1 MSILSD
7 QYMQKM
13 ETGMVDVRQC
23 VIKMEASLQKLVADS
38 KAMQQLAKQSLA
50 KDKQGAA
57 AGKSD
62 AGADAKKGDTAKSGL
77 LDNVISGLSK
87 KLADG
92 IGSALLKVLGL
103 EEKKKDSGAANQA
116 QGTGAGA
123 GAGAKDDKT
132 KAKQD
137 KEKADSLKDKSPIE
151 IMQKAIEDFG
161 GSAEDANKRIYDSMS
176 VALKSSSDALVK
188 FVTTGKLNFSD
199 LAKSIISDIMK
210 IQAKAAIAGLAQ
222 FLLGSAV
229 SFFGGGTTQ
238 TSGTANFQPNVSDNW
253 GMGSFGDLMGS
264 SSGLSSTGFRFT
276 PSGAGG
282 FDIPVGVNPVTQL
295 HEKEMVLPSRY
306 ADVIR
311 GLAGNGGA
319 SGSGININTSISV
332 SNDGTSNQKSDGG
345 NSSQRQLA
353 DMINDQTRAVIA
365 REMRQ
370 GGLIWNMRMG
380 VA

>member
-1 MSILSD
+1 MSISSD

-13 ETGMVDVRQC
+13 ETGMIDVRQC

-38 KAMQQLAKQSLA
+38 KAMQQLVKQSLA

-62 AGADAKKGDTAKSGL
+62 AGADAKKGDSAKSGL
-77 LDNVISGLSK
+77 LDNVISSLSK

-92 IGSALLKVLGL
+92 IGGALLKVLGL
-103 EEKKKDSGAANQA
+103 EEKKKDSGAAGQA
-116 QGTGAGA
+116 QGAGTGAGA
-123 GAGAKDDKT
+123 AGKDDKA
-132 KAKQD
+132 KANK
-137 KEKADSLKDKSPIE
+137 KENADSLKDKSTVE
-151 IMQKAIEDFG
+151 IMEQAIKDFG
-161 GSAEDANKRIYDSMS
+161 GTAEDANKRIYDSMS

-229 SFFGGGTTQ
+229 SFFGGGTQ
-238 TSGTANFQPNVSDNW
+238 TSGTANFKPNVSDNW
-253 GMGSFGDLMGS
+253 GMGGFGDLMGS
-264 SSGLSSTGFRFT
+264 SSGFSSGGGFRFT
-276 PSGAGG
+276 PSSAGG
-282 FDIPVGVNPVTQL
+282 FDIPAGVNPVTQL
-295 HEKEMVLPSRY
+295 HEKEMVLPAQY

-311 GLAGNGGA
+311 GLANNGGA
-319 SGSGININTSISV
+319 SGGGININTSISV
-332 SNDGTSNQKSDGG
+332 ASDGTSNQKSDGG
-345 NSSQRQLA
+345 GSSQRQLA

>member
-1 MSILSD
+1 
-7 QYMQKM
+7 MQKM
-13 ETGMVDVRQC
+13 ETGMIDVRQC

-38 KAMQQLAKQSLA
+38 KAMQQLVKQSLA

-62 AGADAKKGDTAKSGL
+62 AGADAKKGDSAKSGL
-77 LDNVISGLSK
+77 LDNVISSLSK

-103 EEKKKDSGAANQA
+103 EEKKKDNGAAGQA
-116 QGTGAGA
+116 QGVGA
-123 GAGAKDDKT
+123 GAGAKDDKA
-132 KAKQD
+132 KANK
-137 KEKADSLKDKSPIE
+137 KENADSLKDKSTVE
-151 IMQKAIEDFG
+151 IMEQAIKDFG
-161 GSAEDANKRIYDSMS
+161 GTAEDANKRIYDSMS

-222 FLLGSAV
+222 FLLGTV
-229 SFFGGGTTQ
+229 SSFIGGFGDSGSIPAGERLVDQKLNLNVGGT
-238 TSGTANFQPNVSDNW
+238 G
-253 GMGSFGDLMGS
+253 G
-264 SSGLSSTGFRFT
+264 SGLGFNPNGSGPGFRA
-276 PSGAGG
+276 AGG
-282 FDIPVGVNPVTQL
+282 FDVPSGVNPVTRL
-295 HEKEMVLPSRY
+295 HEKEMVLPAQY

-311 GLAGNGGA
+311 GLANNGGA
-319 SGSGININTSISV
+319 PGGGININTSISV
-332 SNDGTSNQKSDGG
+332 ASDGTSNQKSDGG
-345 NSSQRQLA
+345 GSSQRQLA

>member
-1 MSILSD
+1 MSISSD

-38 KAMQQLAKQSLA
+38 KAMQQLVKQSLA

-62 AGADAKKGDTAKSGL
+62 AGADAKKGDSAKSGP

-103 EEKKKDSGAANQA
+103 EEKKKDSGAAGQA
-116 QGTGAGA
+116 QGAGTGAGA
-123 GAGAKDDKT
+123 AGKDDKA

-137 KEKADSLKDKSPIE
+137 KEKEFLESLKGKSSMEVVQMTIDKY
-151 IMQKAIEDFG
+151 A
-161 GSAEDANKRIYDSMS
+161 GSAEDANKRIYDSTTS
-176 VALKSSSDALVK
+176 VLNSCSDAFVK
-188 FVTTGKLNFSD
+188 FVTTGKFSFND
-199 LAKSIISDIMK
+199 FAKSVIQNILK
-210 IQAKAAIAGLAQ
+210 IQAQAAIAGLAKFLVGAATTFIGGAFGSPAANGNIGPNAGDSMGMPGAYNPGATQ
-222 FLLGSAV
+222 FAAQGYDVPA
-229 SFFGGGTTQ
+229 
-238 TSGTANFQPNVSDNW
+238 
-253 GMGSFGDLMGS
+253 
-264 SSGLSSTGFRFT
+264 
-276 PSGAGG
+276 
-282 FDIPVGVNPVTQL
+282 GVNPVTQL
-295 HEKEMVLPSRY
+295 HEKEMVLPAQY

-311 GLAGNGGA
+311 GLANNGGV
-319 SGSGININTSISV
+319 SGGGININTSISV
-332 SNDGTSNQKSDGG
+332 ASDGTSNQKSDGG
-345 NSSQRQLA
+345 GSSQRQLA

-370 GGLIWNMRMG
+370 GGLIWNMQMG
-380 VA
+380 AA

>member
-1 MSILSD
+1 MSISSD

-38 KAMQQLAKQSLA
+38 KAMQQLVKQSLA

-62 AGADAKKGDTAKSGL
+62 AGADAKSGP

-92 IGSALLKVLGL
+92 IGGAILKMMGL
-103 EEKKKDSGAANQA
+103 DEKKKDASGDSQA
-116 QGTGAGA
+116 QGAGSGAGA
-123 GAGAKDDKT
+123 GTAKGSDGTRDDKS
-132 KAKQD
+132 
-137 KEKADSLKDKSPIE
+137 KEKAGSLKDKSTIE

-161 GSAEDANKRIYDSMS
+161 GSAEDANKRIYESMS

-199 LAKSIISDIMK
+199 LAKSIISDILK

-222 FLLGSAV
+222 FLLGTAA
-229 SFFGGGTTQ
+229 SFI
-238 TSGTANFQPNVSDNW
+238 
-253 GMGSFGDLMGS
+253 GSFGNAGS
-264 SSGLSSTGFRFT
+264 IPVGDRLIDQKLNLNVGGTGGSGLGFNPNGIGPGFRA
-276 PSGAGG
+276 AGG
-282 FDIPVGVNPVTQL
+282 FDIPSGMNPVTQL
-295 HEKEMVLPSRY
+295 HEKEMVLPAQY

-311 GLAGNGGA
+311 GLANNGGA
-319 SGSGININTSISV
+319 SGGGININTSISV
-332 SNDGTSNQKSDGG
+332 ASDGTSNRKSDGG
-345 NSSQRQLA
+345 GDSQRQLA
-353 DMINDQTRAVIA
+353 NMINDQTRAVIA

-370 GGLIWNMRMG
+370 GGLIWNMQMG
-380 VA
+380 AA